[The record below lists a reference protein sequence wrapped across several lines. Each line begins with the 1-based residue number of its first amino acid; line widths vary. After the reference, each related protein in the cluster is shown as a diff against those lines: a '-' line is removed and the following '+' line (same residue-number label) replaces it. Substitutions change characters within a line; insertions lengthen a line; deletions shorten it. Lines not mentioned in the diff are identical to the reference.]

1 MKDRP
6 IAKRIQ
12 TGNQKS
18 ASCTTRT
25 YSNSA
30 FFGAKQQSEPLNN
43 ITFPWSV
50 NITRLKVT
58 NSSNLARVSL
68 SSQQREGRP
77 CLSVISVCLALWPH
91 GKTQGWK
98 RADSLTNGED
108 DGSQR
113 GTPLL
118 PSRPLLKASHFYHM
132 TVITIRSQRHH
143 RNREKKNWQGDKF
156 ADSQGNYAPVL
167 QARSFEREA
176 NQRREERDVSPFLD
190 RFGSLW
196 VQAAKM
202 YVGWEPA
209 QAHCLAAL
217 SLCITLENKQHDM
230 IDLYRSDCVQSTFRN
245 TIRQFMA
252 FKRAFMICSVCL
264 ITDNTPSL

>member
-1 MKDRP
+1 MSDRQTDKLGHEGSAGCQSDTE
-6 IAKRIQ
+6 IRNRHLVRLARIQ
-12 TGNQKS
+12 NL
-18 ASCTTRT
+18 A
-25 YSNSA
+25 
-30 FFGAKQQSEPLNN
+30 FGAKQQSEPLYN
-43 ITFPWSV
+43 ITFPRSM

-68 SSQQREGRP
+68 SSEQREGRP

-143 RNREKKNWQGDKF
+143 KTGGVGGQGGRE
-156 ADSQGNYAPVL
+156 
-167 QARSFEREA
+167 
-176 NQRREERDVSPFLD
+176 
-190 RFGSLW
+190 
-196 VQAAKM
+196 
-202 YVGWEPA
+202 
-209 QAHCLAAL
+209 
-217 SLCITLENKQHDM
+217 
-230 IDLYRSDCVQSTFRN
+230 
-245 TIRQFMA
+245 
-252 FKRAFMICSVCL
+252 
-264 ITDNTPSL
+264 